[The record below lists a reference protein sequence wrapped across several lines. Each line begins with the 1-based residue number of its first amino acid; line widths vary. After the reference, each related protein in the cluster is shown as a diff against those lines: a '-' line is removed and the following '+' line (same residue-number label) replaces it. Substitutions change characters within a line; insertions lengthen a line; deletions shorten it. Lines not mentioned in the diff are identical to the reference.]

1 MAIPGSAIDNESAT
15 KTEVEIKW
23 KIKQELQLTI
33 WMEYGIQ

>member
-1 MAIPGSAIDNESAT
+1 MAIPKPVIDNESAT